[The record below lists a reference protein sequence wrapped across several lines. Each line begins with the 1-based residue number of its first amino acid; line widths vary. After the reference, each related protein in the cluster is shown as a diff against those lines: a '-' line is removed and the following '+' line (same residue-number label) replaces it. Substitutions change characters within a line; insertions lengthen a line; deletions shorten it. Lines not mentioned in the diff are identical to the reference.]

1 MAGEP
6 WRRAAASALT
16 IRSPPTRSGRSTRIA
31 IGTVPAVATSAGTPR
46 RAATSSTSAVIA
58 GTTDATAIAV
68 APLRS
73 WSSSAR
79 RSRRRISSSSVVV
92 ARVVAVR
99 RTPSMKPPSTIP
111 IVTFV
116 FPMSMAR
123 SMRRSYV
130 EGTARR
136 TCRAARLLACA
147 PMRTMRVVVIGGGA
161 SGTLV
166 AVHLLRRGGPGLAV
180 TVVEPRDVLG
190 QGVAFG
196 TPDPWHRL
204 NVPAIT
210 MSGLPEDLDHF
221 RAFAGCAPDDFPSR
235 HVFGAYLGSLLAD
248 ASAASPAAFD
258 HVRARATGVRDGAAG
273 APQLLVDLA
282 DGASLA
288 ADAVVIATGN
298 ELPRPP
304 AFLDAVVAS
313 GDPRFVAD
321 PWASGSLD
329 GITPGETTGI
339 VGTGHTA
346 IDLAA
351 SLLRGHGV
359 GRVVA
364 LSRHGEIPR
373 AHEDPWRPRPSTPAF
388 TVEEFA
394 AFADPIEEVRARF
407 AAYPLGWR
415 QALDSMRPKH
425 RELWLAMDDA
435 TRHRFVRE
443 HRREWE
449 IHRSRLAPVVARD
462 VQAWEADGRLELR
475 PARIDGVE
483 ATSAGLLVQTD
494 SGPVDVG
501 HLLLATGP
509 DESPEASPLLAGI
522 VSHGLARQ
530 GPLGLGI
537 DVHPYD
543 FRVRDAA
550 GGESRPLYALGPIIR
565 GSVWETIAVPE
576 IRLEAVRIAEQ
587 ILTRT

>member
-1 MAGEP
+1 
-6 WRRAAASALT
+6 
-16 IRSPPTRSGRSTRIA
+16 
-31 IGTVPAVATSAGTPR
+31 
-46 RAATSSTSAVIA
+46 
-58 GTTDATAIAV
+58 
-68 APLRS
+68 
-73 WSSSAR
+73 
-79 RSRRRISSSSVVV
+79 
-92 ARVVAVR
+92 
-99 RTPSMKPPSTIP
+99 
-111 IVTFV
+111 
-116 FPMSMAR
+116 
-123 SMRRSYV
+123 
-130 EGTARR
+130 
-136 TCRAARLLACA
+136 
-147 PMRTMRVVVIGGGA
+147 MRTRAIVVGGGA
-161 SGTLV
+161 AGTLV
-166 AVHLLRRGGPGLAV
+166 AVHLLRRGGAGLAV
-180 TVVEPRDVLG
+180 TVVEPRAELG
-190 QGVAFG
+190 RGVAFG

-248 ASAASPAAFD
+248 AAASSPGALE
-258 HVRARATGVRDGAAG
+258 HVRARAVRVRDGG
-273 APQLLVDLA
+273 ADEAPIVVELA
-282 DGASLA
+282 DGRALQ

-304 AFLDAVVAS
+304 PFLDAIVAV

-321 PWASGSLD
+321 PWAAGSLD
-329 GITPGETTGI
+329 GIGAGATVGI

-351 SLLRGHGV
+351 SLLRGRGA

-373 AHEDPWRPRPSTPAF
+373 AHEDPWRPRPSTPAL

-394 AFADPIEEVRARF
+394 SFADPIEEVRSRF
-407 AAYPLGWR
+407 AAYALGWR
-415 QALDSMRPKH
+415 QALDSTRPIH

-449 IHRSRLAPVVARD
+449 IHRSRLAPVVERD
-462 VQAWEADGRLELR
+462 VRAWEAEGRLELR

-483 ATSAGLLVQTD
+483 ASPAGLRVLTD
-494 SGPVDVG
+494 GGPIDVE

-509 DESPEASPLLAGI
+509 DESPSASPLLAAT
-522 VSHGLARQ
+522 VAAGLARP
-530 GPLGLGI
+530 GPLDLGI

-543 FRVRDAA
+543 YRVRDAA
-550 GGESRPLYALGPIIR
+550 GGETRPLFALGPLIR
-565 GSVWETIAVPE
+565 GSVWETIAIPE

-587 ILTRT
+587 VVAGA

>member
-1 MAGEP
+1 MAIIRGGHRLP
-6 WRRAAASALT
+6 DLPGGPSASVRADANPT
-16 IRSPPTRSGRSTRIA
+16 DPDRNTPP
-31 IGTVPAVATSAGTPR
+31 
-46 RAATSSTSAVIA
+46 
-58 GTTDATAIAV
+58 
-68 APLRS
+68 
-73 WSSSAR
+73 
-79 RSRRRISSSSVVV
+79 
-92 ARVVAVR
+92 
-99 RTPSMKPPSTIP
+99 
-111 IVTFV
+111 
-116 FPMSMAR
+116 
-123 SMRRSYV
+123 
-130 EGTARR
+130 E
-136 TCRAARLLACA
+136 ARLMTG
-147 PMRTMRVVVIGGGA
+147 PRVVVIGGGA

-166 AVHLLRRGGPGLAV
+166 AVHLLRRAGAAVSV

-210 MSGLPEDLDHF
+210 MSGLPDDLDHF
-221 RAFAGCAPDDFPSR
+221 RTFAGCAPDDFPPR
-235 HVFGAYLGSLLAD
+235 QVFGAYLGALLAD
-248 ASAASPAAFD
+248 AMGSSPAAFE
-258 HVRARATGVRDGAAG
+258 HVRDRATGVGDGG
-273 APQLLVDLA
+273 ARATPLVVALA
-282 DGASLA
+282 DGRALP
-288 ADAVVIATGN
+288 ADAVVLATGN

-304 AFLDAVVAS
+304 AFLHAVVAS

-321 PWASGSLD
+321 PWAAGSLD
-329 GITPGETTGI
+329 GIGPGETAGI

-346 IDLAA
+346 LDLAA

-435 TRHRFVRE
+435 TRRRFVRE

-449 IHRSRLAPVVARD
+449 IHRSRLAPGVDRD
-462 VQAWEADGRLELR
+462 VRAWEADGRLQLR

-483 ATSAGLLVQTD
+483 ATAAGLRVLTD
-494 SGPVDVG
+494 GGPVDVA

-509 DESPEASPLLAGI
+509 DESPAASPLLAA
-522 VSHGLARQ
+522 VVAAGLARP
-530 GPLGLGI
+530 GPLDLGI
-537 DVHPYD
+537 DVHPFDY
-543 FRVRDAA
+543 RVRDAA
-550 GGESRPLYALGPIIR
+550 GGETRPLYALGPIIR
-565 GSVWETIAVPE
+565 GAVWETIAVPE
-576 IRLEAVRIAEQ
+576 IRLEAVRLAEL
-587 ILTRT
+587 ILAGA